1 MKGKGQRDNNI
12 QLTPG
17 PDPVLGDASNRT
29 SSGGT
34 LSTQEPR
41 LWVLAT
47 HHEPGCNTKYP
58 QPWVSYPY
66 LCISSTL
73 IYKMVLEYPCYIF
86 TVRRMCLSHA
96 KDIEKILTHI
106 KC

>member
-1 MKGKGQRDNNI
+1 MKGKGQKDNNI

-41 LWVLAT
+41 LWVLAAC
-47 HHEPGCNTKYP
+47 HG
-58 QPWVSYPY
+58 
-66 LCISSTL
+66 TL
-73 IYKMVLEYPCYIF
+73 AVILSIHLALGK
-86 TVRRMCLSHA
+86 LSHTSA
-96 KDIEKILTHI
+96 SQSPDL
-106 KC
+106 